1 MGEEEGACIFSAQMN
16 YGLFLES
23 GLTKESTLQTRRYHL
38 LLNAEQQENNHTTS
52 CIIKIRTNNASI
64 FITLQLEKKKIPIEY

>member
-1 MGEEEGACIFSAQMN
+1 MHIQCTTELWPFFNIRINQRVYVTSQKIPFTAECRT
-16 YGLFLES
+16 
-23 GLTKESTLQTRRYHL
+23 TKKKK
-38 LLNAEQQENNHTTS
+38 NNHTTS